1 MHCPFEVVNQ
11 YRRLNTILLST
22 VLRKINFLLP
32 APVRTVMFSGV
43 GLADINGK
51 KLKTLLSIAAV
62 EFVERRDLA
71 YKRGSRNA
79 AELE

>member
-1 MHCPFEVVNQ
+1 
-11 YRRLNTILLST
+11 
-22 VLRKINFLLP
+22 
-32 APVRTVMFSGV
+32 MFPGV